1 MASHGTRITYKLIS
15 LLSQNGNCCVTLAE
29 QYSTTI
35 STKIKTKKKNSG
47 SHKKKKNKEEEMLN
61 PFHKQTTKTYAVIL
75 RPFFSTSHTIEVRF

>member
-35 STKIKTKKKNSG
+35 STKIKTKKKTVEAIRRRIR
-47 SHKKKKNKEEEMLN
+47 KRKC
-61 PFHKQTTKTYAVIL
+61 
-75 RPFFSTSHTIEVRF
+75 